1 MPSKGLLSRTS
12 NAFTA
17 YMNNVRTRKKLVF
30 SYLLVVFLPV
40 LVVGILLTN
49 TLREQAVNHA
59 VDQAANNMN
68 KIKRQIEETLQIH
81 EGVSNTIFFDR
92 ELMEIVSHDYK
103 SESEVFQAYRGY
115 DSFMT
120 YLELYK
126 DIADIRLYVN
136 NETLLENWS
145 IFRTDA
151 ETEASAWFR
160 NGLEGRGNIVWE
172 HVPNPTKDQEKH
184 LSLVRQVFKLDM
196 DYVGMLVISVKPGAL
211 YAILEQE
218 PFETLIYTDGG
229 EIVAANDRSWIGKPI
244 RDYLD
249 LNEELP
255 QEMEAVQSILFG
267 GEPAKLL
274 AESIGFESSVDRLHM
289 VSVVPEESILQDA
302 RKVSLIAYAIVA
314 SSLLASCALILIFS
328 AAMSKRL
335 SVLSQDMR
343 KVARGDLKH
352 YSLIEGQDEIG
363 QLSRHFNHM
372 VGNIDDL
379 MNQVRKADESRH
391 ELELKQREIRFKML
405 ANQVDPHFLFNALE
419 TVRMKAHCNGEAEIA
434 DIVKSLGT
442 LLRNNLEA
450 GQGDVSF
457 ESEMEIT
464 RMYLGIQHFRFGA
477 KLAFRLPDPAEVRG
491 IAVLPLLL
499 QPIVENAIVHG
510 IERKIGLGFVDVT
523 VNLEPA
529 KISVVVKD
537 DGVGIEAGRLRELV
551 ESLNDQEDDSGKRI
565 GLRNVHQRMKLYYG
579 PEYGLLITSRQ
590 GYGTTVILTFPRGVQ
605 THV

>member
-1 MPSKGLLSRTS
+1 MHMPSKGLPSRIRD
-12 NAFTA
+12 AFTA

-68 KIKRQIEETLQIH
+68 KIKRQIEETLQIP

-92 ELMEIVSHDYK
+92 ELMEIVSHAYE

-115 DSFMT
+115 DSFTT
-120 YLELYK
+120 YMELYK

-145 IFRTDA
+145 IFRTDSA
-151 ETEASAWFR
+151 TEASEWFR
-160 NGLEGRGNIVWE
+160 KGLEGRGNIVWE
-172 HVPNPTKDQEKH
+172 HVPNPTKEQEEH

-196 DYVGMLVISVKPGAL
+196 DYIGMLVISVKPGSL

-229 EIVAANDRSWIGKPI
+229 EVVAAKDRTWIGKPI
-244 RDYLD
+244 QDYLD
-249 LNEELP
+249 LKE
-255 QEMEAVQSILFG
+255 
-267 GEPAKLL
+267 EPAKLL
-274 AESIGFESSVDRLHM
+274 VESIEFESSVDRLHM
-289 VSVVPEESILQDA
+289 VSIVPEETILKDA

-328 AAMSKRL
+328 SAMSKRI

-352 YSLIEGQDEIG
+352 YSLIQGQDEIG

-372 VGNIDDL
+372 VENIDDL
-379 MNQVRKADESRH
+379 MSQVRKADESRH

-457 ESEMEIT
+457 ESELELT

-477 KLAFRLPDPAEVRG
+477 KLAYRLPDPAEVQG
-491 IAVLPLLL
+491 IKVLPLLL

-510 IERKIGLGFVDVT
+510 IERKLGPGLVDVCI
-523 VNLEPA
+523 VMEPEKMLVA
-529 KISVVVKD
+529 VKD
-537 DGVGIEAGRLRELV
+537 DGVGIEAGKLRELV
-551 ESLNDQEDDSGKRI
+551 ASLDDPEDDSGKRI
-565 GLRNVHQRMKLYYG
+565 GLRNVHQRMKLHYG
-579 PEYGLLITSRQ
+579 PEYGLLITSRP
-590 GYGTTVILTFPRGVQ
+590 GHGTTVILTFPKGEHS
-605 THV
+605 HV